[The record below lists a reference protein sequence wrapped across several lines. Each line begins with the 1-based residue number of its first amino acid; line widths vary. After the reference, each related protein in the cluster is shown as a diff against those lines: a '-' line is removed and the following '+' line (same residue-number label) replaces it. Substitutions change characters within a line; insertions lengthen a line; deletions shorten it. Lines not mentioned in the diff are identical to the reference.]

1 MKRIYVSLSSVL
13 YDLYRLRVTF
23 EDIDCVVSNTAFP
36 DIDIAIQEFDKPE
49 IHSEAE
55 RAFYAQ
61 AIPTLWDRIIQPRL
75 LLANPRYDAIHNSS
89 ERYFEIDD
97 NLNLDNTADRILI
110 AYAAIWVAGGWVWNS
125 WSPESQQPKAMV
137 FRAIE
142 ELRIRQSSVE

>member
-1 MKRIYVSLSSVL
+1 MKRIYVSLSSAL

-36 DIDIAIQEFDKPE
+36 NTDVAIREFNYPE
-49 IHSEAE
+49 INSESE
-55 RAFYAQ
+55 RAFFAQ
-61 AIPTLWDRIIQPRL
+61 AIPVLWDRIIQPRL
-75 LLANPRYDAIHNSS
+75 LFANPRYDAIHNSS
-89 ERYFEIDD
+89 ERYFEIED
-97 NLNLDNTADRILI
+97 NLNLDCDADRILI

-125 WSPESQQPKAMV
+125 WATESVGHKAMV